1 MITAKELDNETSYTY
16 FGARYYDS
24 DLSIWLSVD
33 PMSDKYPSTSAYMYG
48 SGNPVIL
55 RDPNGMDWVESENGD
70 ITWRNDINKDN
81 YIDLL
86 KEGEI
91 YRGITYARTKEWNN
105 NRYKGTVVEVYR
117 SDGSGLD
124 YYTPNEF
131 GMYRFPEAGRGFERY
146 TNPDGSNNGNNENYY
161 INNEIQ
167 HADNYISG
175 TAFANFYNTI
185 QDFYNEKKTYR
196 FIVTNDI
203 VLEPQENGKYGI
215 IAGLAESNYNFIIL
229 SLNKIGFNDITNDDL
244 KNAKV
249 INKYG
254 KLKFISVSKND
265 LMQIDEIE
273 EYNLDYMEKYIKG
286 RDDAG
291 YTEFNIKYPFLTDE
305 QRIHGVGAH
314 EETHLMPQNIEYQEK
329 NDYYNSEKEAY
340 ENEIRERSEYIKEN
354 NIQY

>member
-1 MITAKELDNETSYTY
+1 MITAKELDNETNYTY

-24 DLSIWLSVD
+24 ELSVWLSVD
-33 PMSDKYPSTSAYMYG
+33 PMSDKYPSLSPYCYTAD
-48 SGNPVIL
+48 NPVVL
-55 RDPNGMDWVESENGD
+55 VDPNGEKIKGVRYNPKTDEFHYSKWAIKHGTDQYVN
-70 ITWRNDINKDN
+70 
-81 YIDLL
+81 
-86 KEGEI
+86 
-91 YRGITYARTKEWNN
+91 ARIKTQ
-105 NRYKGTVVEVYR
+105 
-117 SDGSGLD
+117 SGK
-124 YYTPNEF
+124 
-131 GMYRFPEAGRGFERY
+131 
-146 TNPDGSNNGNNENYY
+146 
-161 INNEIQ
+161 
-167 HADNYISG
+167 
-175 TAFANFYNTI
+175 ANILYFV
-185 QDFYNEKKTYR
+185 NEKKTYR

-203 VLEPQENGKYGI
+203 LLEPQENGKYGI

-254 KLKFISVSKND
+254 KLKLISVSKND

-273 EYNLDYMEKYIKG
+273 EYNLGYLEKYIKG